1 MSKQKSPTETPDDD
15 TDADVPVD
23 VQDAASAEPAWLADA
38 DYAGP
43 LTCEQAE
50 RRLAR
55 HGHHVA
61 KPAQAQEAK

>member
-1 MSKQKSPTETPDDD
+1 MSKQKSPTATPDDD
-15 TDADVPVD
+15 TDADVPV
-23 VQDAASAEPAWLADA
+23 AASAEPAWLADA